1 MSNPFFSVLIPV
13 YNVEKYLSAC
23 LESVLHQSFT
33 DYEIILVDDG
43 SKDTSGLICDRYHN
57 KHPEKIRVHHKTNQ
71 GQLSARVAGLKLAAG
86 KYACFLDSD
95 DCWPENTLER
105 LFNVIQTTGS
115 DIVLYQWELMDERGT
130 IIKDSVSE
138 SLFPTGI
145 IQKKEVFQKML
156 TTSGLNSLCKKCCRL
171 ELFDR
176 EKDYSNY
183 YKYKNGEDMLQS
195 LPVMFRAESF
205 FCLNEA
211 LYLYRSNPSSITHN
225 YQKGQYR
232 TQNIMR
238 PMLYEY
244 IEKLGMDTPENKM
257 LFFQTYLSSV
267 WEDIVALFRNTQSGT
282 ERYTALEELR
292 SYDFVTRAEG
302 YVKAAK
308 MPLSKKIGYFL
319 FYAGNNSEMDAYM
332 KVYLLGS
339 QVKHSICYV
348 LLKVKHLLMRG

>member
-23 LESVLHQSFT
+23 LETVLHQSFP

-43 SKDTSGLICDRYHN
+43 SRDTSGLICDKYQ
-57 KHPEKIRVHHKTNQ
+57 KKYPEKIRVYHKTNQ
-71 GQLSARVAGLKLAAG
+71 GLISARRLGLKLAVG
-86 KYACFLDSD
+86 KYVCFLDSD
-95 DCWPENTLER
+95 DCWKENTLER

-115 DIVLYQWELMDERGT
+115 DIVLYLWELMDEQGT
-130 IIKDSVSE
+130 IIKGSVSE

-244 IEKLGMDTPENKM
+244 IEKLGMDTPENKI

-267 WEDIVALFRNTQSGT
+267 WEDIVALFQHTKSGT
-282 ERYTALEELR
+282 ERYAALEEMR
-292 SYDFVTRAEG
+292 TYEFVTRAKN
-302 YVKAAK
+302 YVKATK
-308 MPLSKKIGYFL
+308 MPLSKKIGYSL
-319 FYAGNNSEMDAYM
+319 FYAENNAQMDAYM
-332 KVYLLGS
+332 KINLFGR
-339 QVKHSICYV
+339 QVKQSICRV
-348 LLKVKHLLMRG
+348 LSKGKHLLMRV